1 MARRAEEKLQ
11 QDLDTAHARVAG
23 NAELEK
29 RCRSTVT
36 AKQAELAELK
46 AESGKIAH
54 EIAKNSAALLA
65 RQDEIA
71 KAIAEFEVTAEAAN
85 SVVEERNAIVEA
97 CEALFGT
104 AGGAGDGGAAS
115 AENGPL
121 LNEEE
126 AAERRR
132 CDAEVSAR
140 RQKFLTLKEQYD
152 GTQGKSLNP
161 GPRPRMPHPCKTH
174 PPPAAAA
181 AAAAVAADATAPT
194 TGPLDPC
201 FSDRLASAAA
211 QLAIRNAIHRVS
223 QRASSFH
230 SSSFHSTLP
239 FSELLFP

>member
-115 AENGPL
+115 AEKGPL